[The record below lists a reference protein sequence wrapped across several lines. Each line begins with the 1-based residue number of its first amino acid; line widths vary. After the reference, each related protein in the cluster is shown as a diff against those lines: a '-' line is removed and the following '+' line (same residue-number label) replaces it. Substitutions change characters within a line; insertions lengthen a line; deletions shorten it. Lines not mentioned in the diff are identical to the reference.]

1 MDYQEFEHFKKSN
14 SVKWIAVFIAIII
27 LFATVSATLGI
38 MLSYIQNDKMM
49 SPTIVA
55 IDDNGNQMTENK
67 IYGMPSTLSFSSKAM
82 TAAAGHS
89 VSVTLQATVL
99 PVEAENKNVDWAVSW
114 ATANQHGTEPVTN
127 YVTVTPKADG
137 SNVATVTCIKAFG
150 DDTIAITVTT
160 REGGYTAT
168 CTVRYIGTPT
178 SIDISTTGATNKN
191 VSGWNKNMLE
201 VKCGTVYN
209 FAINLNNE
217 FGLVGSSFEPE
228 FEFSVIGHGSINVT
242 QTIFDKSGAT
252 TATNHPVYE
261 MKVAD
266 TRSMDGQI
274 YTFFEKSG
282 GLCTNCTFKIENGI
296 LIVTPKNMASSYSAS
311 SYNPSGGARWEFAS
325 YVDNKMPYATVT
337 VTEKKTNL
345 TKTFDIIVSSG
356 VQSVSLSKTTID
368 I

>member
-1 MDYQEFEHFKKSN
+1 MEQNLHTHIKKDTTR
-14 SVKWIAVFIAIII
+14 WIAVFIAIVI
-27 LFATVSATLGI
+27 LFVMVSATLGI
-38 MLSYIQNDKMM
+38 IVSYLQDGKTTSSNVI
-49 SPTIVA
+49 A
-55 IDDNGNQMTENK
+55 IDDKGTQMTESN
-67 IYGMPSTLSFSSKAM
+67 IYEMPSTLKFSSQAM

-114 ATANQHGTEPVTN
+114 ATADHHGTEPVTN

-137 SNVATVTCIKAFG
+137 SNIATVTCIKAFG

-178 SIDISTTGATNKN
+178 SMNISTTGATNKN

-228 FEFSVIGHGSINVT
+228 FDFTVVAHGAINT
-242 QTIFDKSGAT
+242 HNIIYDTSGAVANELDQVIDLT
-252 TATNHPVYE
+252 
-261 MKVAD
+261 VAD
-266 TRSMDGQI
+266 TKSSHGNMYAYFAMMSSIHSYCDIRIQDGVLIIKPEKVGSSYYEYYYSRSGNKE
-274 YTFFEKSG
+274 T
-282 GLCTNCTFKIENGI
+282 TFKN
-296 LIVTPKNMASSYSAS
+296 
-311 SYNPSGGARWEFAS
+311 
-325 YVDNKMPYATVT
+325 YVDNKSPYITVT
-337 VTEKKTNL
+337 VTENKTNL

-356 VQSVSLSKTTID
+356 VQSVNLSKTMID